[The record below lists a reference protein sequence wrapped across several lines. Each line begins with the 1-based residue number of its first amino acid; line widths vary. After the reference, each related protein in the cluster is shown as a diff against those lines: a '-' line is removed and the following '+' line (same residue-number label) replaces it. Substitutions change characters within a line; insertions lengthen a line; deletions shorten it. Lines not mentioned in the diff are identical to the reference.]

1 MKYQKLSEYAKNNGI
16 KYGTAYLHYQKG
28 LIKNIKILESGTIL
42 VGIDDDSTNNENR
55 IAIYSRVSS
64 NAMKENL
71 YRQAERLE
79 NYAINNGYQIIHS
92 IKEIA
97 SGMNDTRPKLQ
108 ELLKKNDFDFLLVE
122 HKDRL
127 TRFGFN
133 YIETLLN
140 KDNKKI
146 IVVNHKKNDNENLM
160 EDLISIIYSFSARMY
175 GQRKAKVKSK
185 NIIEEIKKCN

>member
-42 VGIDDDSTNNENR
+42 VGIDDDLTNNENR

-64 NAMKENL
+64 NTMKENL
-71 YRQAERLE
+71 HRQSERLE

-175 GQRKAKVKSK
+175 GRRKAKVKSK